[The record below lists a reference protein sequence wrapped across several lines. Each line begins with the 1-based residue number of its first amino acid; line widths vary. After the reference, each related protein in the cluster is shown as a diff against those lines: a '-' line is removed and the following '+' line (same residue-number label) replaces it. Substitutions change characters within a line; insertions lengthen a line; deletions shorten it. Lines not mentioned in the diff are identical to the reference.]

1 RLHSHLVPVHA
12 ALRRLCKRRVGS
24 ARKKQH
30 QDCPVRYPQ
39 YCHRSCPPSRN
50 ASLEV
55 ESEPDSAFT
64 GYCPSARMYETAMSF
79 DRRNLEEP
87 GAGDGLA
94 VRLLPYWPPVTAADT
109 THALTSPGRVG
120 QRPPTGQPR
129 PFGLE
134 HAEGICRQPGGV
146 V

>member
-1 RLHSHLVPVHA
+1 P
-12 ALRRLCKRRVGS
+12 
-24 ARKKQH
+24 
-30 QDCPVRYPQ
+30 
-39 YCHRSCPPSRN
+39 
-50 ASLEV
+50 
-55 ESEPDSAFT
+55 
-64 GYCPSARMYETAMSF
+64 AMSF

-146 V
+146 VRRLRLLGVRRLLRVEVLPPEDKNATLFIWAIFAVTFLMRPIGAWYFGRFADRFGRRLALTVSITLMAACSFA